1 MKIKPLFCRGFF
13 CTLTL
18 AIEKGDPAE
27 DPSDI
32 HSMVKATIPRG

>member
-13 CTLTL
+13 CVLTP
-18 AIEKGDPAE
+18 ATEKGDPAE

-32 HSMVKATIPRG
+32 Q